1 MSDAPS
7 KRDRPIRILAI
18 HAHPDDVEFQCAGT
32 LALLQRAGCQI
43 TIATMTAG
51 DCGSAE
57 LAPEAI
63 AAVRRREAKASAD
76 LLGADYMCLEF
87 KDLLIAVNDDA
98 RRRVTEALRRARPD
112 IVLTAPPADYMSDHE
127 FTSRLVRDAC
137 FNGSIRNFATHQW
150 EPAPPT
156 ERVPHLYYVDPIEGI
171 DPMGEPVQPEFHV
184 AIDAATFD
192 LKRRMLAC
200 HESQR
205 GWLLKQHGIDE
216 YLNKMEEWTRHR
228 GAEVGATYAEAFRQ
242 HRGHP
247 HPQTNLLLELVGQNG
262 RGAARRS

>member
-1 MSDAPS
+1 MSDIQS
-7 KRDRPIRILAI
+7 NRDRPIRVLAI

-32 LALLQRAGCQI
+32 LALLKQAGCQI

-57 LAPEAI
+57 LGPEEI
-63 AAVRRREAKASAD
+63 AAVRRREAKAAAD

-127 FTSRLVRDAC
+127 FTSRLVRDAA
-137 FNGSIRNFATHQW
+137 FAAPIRNFATHQW
-150 EPAPPT
+150 EPAPPIAH
-156 ERVPHLYYVDPIEGI
+156 VPHLYYVDAIEGI
-171 DPMGEPVQPEFHV
+171 DPFGQPVTPEFYV
-184 AIDAATFD
+184 DISATID

-216 YLNKMEEWTRHR
+216 YLNKMEEWSRRR
-228 GAEVGATYAEAFRQ
+228 GGEIGKPYAEAFRQ

-247 HPQTNLLLELVGQNG
+247 YPQSNMLLELVRQDG
-262 RGAARRS
+262 RGNRI